1 MLIKRKETFLS
12 DFRRRYP
19 LRVHMSAILLAT
31 AFSGVLFSKL
41 FLAFNVEN
49 FIIRY
54 PLAVLFSYLIFFICI
69 KLWLLYVSPRRTSNS
84 NLSDWLDVPS
94 PSSGGSTGSNIPSF
108 HGGGGTFDG
117 GGASASFDIDSSVA
131 SEVPISIISESS
143 SGISDGVGDVVGE
156 AAGAIGEGGIIGI
169 VVLAV
174 LSILVAT
181 ILGSAVYVFSE
192 APVILSEAAFEGLL
206 AASLVKKA
214 RIIDDEDWI
223 GSVFKTTWRPFAIIF
238 AVAAVAA
245 LVLHT
250 YFPEATRLSD
260 ILR

>member
-1 MLIKRKETFLS
+1 MIIKRKETFLS
-12 DFRRRYP
+12 DFRHRYP

-31 AFSGVLFSKL
+31 AFSGVLFSKI
-41 FLAFNVEN
+41 FLVFSVDN

-54 PLAVLFSYLIFFICI
+54 PLAVLFSYIVFFICI
-69 KLWLLYVSPRRTSNS
+69 KLWLMYVSPKKASNS

-94 PSSGGSTGSNIPSF
+94 PSSGGSIGNNIPTF

-117 GGASASFDIDSSVA
+117 GGASASFELDSSVA
-131 SEVPISIISESS
+131 LEAPISTISEGSS
-143 SGISDGVGDVVGE
+143 SAADGIGDVVGE

-181 ILGSAVYVFSE
+181 ILGSAVYVFTE
-192 APVILSEAAFEGLL
+192 APMILSEAAFEGLL
-206 AASLVKKA
+206 AASLVKKV

-238 AVAAVAA
+238 CVAAVAA
-245 LVLHT
+245 LVLHS
-250 YFPEATRLSD
+250 YFPDATRLSD